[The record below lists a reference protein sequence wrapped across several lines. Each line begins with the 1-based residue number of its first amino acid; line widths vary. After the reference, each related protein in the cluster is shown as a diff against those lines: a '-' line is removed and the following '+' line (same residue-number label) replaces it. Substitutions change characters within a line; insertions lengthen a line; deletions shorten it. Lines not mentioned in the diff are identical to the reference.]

1 MPATFCQRFAEAR
14 IKAGQLLPYLKTNVL
29 SLVPVPRPRL
39 GTCAMDEFGRLYY
52 DPAFMEARSVYD
64 GAFVVL
70 HEDIHFYGRHAR
82 RRVACI
88 GANPSPED
96 LADWRKVVDGRV
108 NEMLVQSGLKC
119 PADGVLP
126 ARLGLPPNQT
136 PEQDMVI
143 MRQRRGDK
151 RKQEE
156 QQAQEQAE
164 QEEDEGGEKGAGR
177 AEQEAANQDSDS
189 QESDSQEKQPGDDR
203 QDAEQEDAADD
214 AADAQDEGDGDDAQ
228 EGDADGDGEPGDGE
242 DSEAGDAGGGD
253 AGEEDSEGNGD
264 GSDTSDTSD
273 GDAGEENGAGDGG
286 GADGADSPGDDLAD
300 EGEGQESDE
309 PGDKEGEGDESDADG
324 ESEGDGEGEGQGQGE
339 GQSDE
344 AGDGDADGDGSSAEG
359 GMGEGEGEGQPSPAE
374 IGGSVADGIPRPWEL
389 GPPSDE
395 NPGLDESEQN
405 LLEAQTAK
413 AIEDHVASRGSVAAG
428 LAKQASELL
437 HKPVD
442 PTRALAA
449 KVKYAVDCTAGF
461 GDYSYGRFNNRVSG
475 GCILPN
481 NVKPIPRVTVIVDTS
496 GSMGGDDLALG
507 LEIIGN
513 ALRNLPDPRGLRVLV
528 GGTKVERA
536 VNVFRK
542 ESVELL
548 EGGGTNMDVLIRQA
562 AEERPEPK
570 VIIVVT
576 DTYTPWPDKPVKPKV
591 LVCATRKPWSPPPAW
606 MDVVYLRPEDN

>member
-29 SLVPVPRPRL
+29 SLVPVPRPGL

-70 HEDIHFYGRHAR
+70 HEDIHFYGRHAK

-96 LADWRKVVDGRV
+96 LADWRRVVDGRV
-108 NEMLVQSGLKC
+108 NEILVQSGLRP
-119 PADGVLP
+119 PADAVLP
-126 ARLGLPPNQT
+126 AHLGLPPNQT

-143 MRQRRGDK
+143 MRQRREDK

-156 QQAQEQAE
+156 QQAQKQAEQAE
-164 QEEDEGGEKGAGR
+164 E
-177 AEQEAANQDSDS
+177 QDSDS
-189 QESDSQEKQPGDDR
+189 QASDSQENEPGDDQ

-214 AADAQDEGDGDDAQ
+214 AADAQDEGDDAQ
-228 EGDADGDGEPGDGE
+228 EGDADGDGEPCDSEDSKAGE
-242 DSEAGDAGGGD
+242 DGDAG
-253 AGEEDSEGNGD
+253 
-264 GSDTSDTSD
+264 D
-273 GDAGEENGAGDGG
+273 GDAGEEESEGDE
-286 GADGADSPGDDLAD
+286 DGADLPGDDSAD
-300 EGEGQESDE
+300 EGEGQDGSA
-309 PGDKEGEGDESDADG
+309 PSEGEGERNESGDADG
-324 ESEGDGEGEGQGQGE
+324 GADTADSEGDGQTES
-339 GQSDE
+339 QS
-344 AGDGDADGDGSSAEG
+344 
-359 GMGEGEGEGQPSPAE
+359 PSE
-374 IGGSVADGIPRPWEL
+374 IGGSAADGIPRPWEL

-413 AIEDHVASRGSVAAG
+413 AIEDHVASRGRGSVAAV

-449 KVKYAVDCTAGF
+449 KVKNAVDCTSGF
-461 GDYSYGRFNNRVSG
+461 GDYSYSRFSNRAAG

-528 GGTKVERA
+528 GGTRVERA

-548 EGGGTNMDVLIRQA
+548 EGGGTDMSVLIQQA
-562 AEERPEPK
+562 AEDRPEPK

-576 DTYTPWPDKPVKPKV
+576 DTETPWPAEPVKPKV
-591 LVCATRKPWSPPPAW
+591 LVCATRKSRWMRPPPAW
-606 MDVVYLRPEDN
+606 MDVVYLRPKDK